1 MDERHIHARII
12 YSMDN
17 PKVACFSKSGPS
29 LLSDSSISQ
38 KGTHLA
44 GFGEL
49 G

>member
-1 MDERHIHARII
+1 MDERSIHARVI

-17 PKVACFSKSGPS
+17 PKLACFSESGPI

-38 KGTHLA
+38 KGLHFV